1 MKKGSHRLNLRSS
14 HTKLS
19 TIQLLITAIFL
30 LMLFLCP
37 WLMLKAQIG
46 TVKGVL
52 HLSNGGYGKSD
63 VAHIVF
69 GSARLPNPKLTPGK
83 TSSAT
88 KNQLC
93 AATFRTPDIRNVP
106 DSLKLAVY
114 KRYGLTP
121 NAGYCT
127 PKPYKTKTGKTV
139 MQGCEVDHLISLEL
153 GGSND
158 IENLWPQ
165 PYAEVPGAHQK
176 DVVETWLH
184 NQVCSG
190 KVTLA
195 KAQHDISTNWL
206 LVYQQAVKS
215 K

>member
-37 WLMLKAQIG
+37 WLLLRAQTG
-46 TVKGVL
+46 
-52 HLSNGGYGKSD
+52 S
-63 VAHIVF
+63 
-69 GSARLPNPKLTPGK
+69 SARLPNPKLTPGK
-83 TSSAT
+83 TSGAT

-184 NQVCSG
+184 SQVCSG